1 MVFELFFNRTTVQPK
16 NIKLKLI
23 GLAVRL
29 YQQFWKEMNCQ
40 IFLNIILSFAYL
52 MCPSVSRR
60 QALKNMSVICYVQFQ
75 WKLTGHFPN
84 RIKNYGVFIQKSLSL
99 KKYFERKNRRHV
111 FVVYVLI
118 YTLFTASASSEK
130 IDSRKTALNM
140 SIRQV
145 IFTSSQNL
153 KPPFLCQYLIF
164 FNDFCFTL
172 EISFGS
178 LL

>member
-1 MVFELFFNRTTVQPK
+1 MLVIFGGTPTWRLHTGFCKLVQIISPNIWSFGKRTDL
-16 NIKLKLI
+16 KLGEVSYIFVPYTTIISWLYTLNGFRIIFQSHDSATQEHQIKLI

-111 FVVYVLI
+111 L
-118 YTLFTASASSEK
+118 LF
-130 IDSRKTALNM
+130 M
-140 SIRQV
+140 
-145 IFTSSQNL
+145 
-153 KPPFLCQYLIF
+153 C
-164 FNDFCFTL
+164 
-172 EISFGS
+172 
-178 LL
+178 